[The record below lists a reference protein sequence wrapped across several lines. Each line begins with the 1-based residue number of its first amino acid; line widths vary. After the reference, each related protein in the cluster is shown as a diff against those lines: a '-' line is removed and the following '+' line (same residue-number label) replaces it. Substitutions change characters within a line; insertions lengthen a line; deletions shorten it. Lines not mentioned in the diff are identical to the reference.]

1 MRTKETKE
9 ITTLIFSCL
18 RVAMVIFLLNCCDVG
33 GLDFSGMDMTLPTP
47 DIPILPIDVA
57 PQLISPENRA
67 VLDNGRTDQS
77 DVIIWDF
84 DWSDVTNAI
93 YYHIYVMHQGSQYPV
108 IDYIVNRSSYH
119 SERIGYIINQN
130 RYDWTWKV
138 RGCRPGKEDS
148 YVYGP
153 WSEERTFVVE
163 PVNTDL
169 PSSR

>member
-47 DIPILPIDVA
+47 DLPILPIDVA
-57 PQLISPENRA
+57 PQLISPENGA

-77 DVIIWDF
+77 DVITWDF
-84 DWSDVTNAI
+84 
-93 YYHIYVMHQGSQYPV
+93 
-108 IDYIVNRSSYH
+108 
-119 SERIGYIINQN
+119 E
-130 RYDWTWKV
+130 WKV

-163 PVNTDL
+163 PVNTDP
-169 PSSR
+169 PSRR